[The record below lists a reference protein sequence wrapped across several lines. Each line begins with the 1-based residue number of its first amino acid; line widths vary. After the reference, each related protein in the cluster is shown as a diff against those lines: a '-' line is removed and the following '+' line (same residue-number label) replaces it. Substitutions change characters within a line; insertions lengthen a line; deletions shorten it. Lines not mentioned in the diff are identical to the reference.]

1 MSIFPQASNVEIDNI
16 STVEVLPLYKE
27 VAWDF
32 INNSPILVNN
42 EPMIVEGNEAIKVWI
57 YKALLTERFKY
68 QIYSWDYGSE
78 IETLINK
85 GFTNSLII
93 SEVERFITEALL
105 INEYILAVDSVE
117 VGFNDDT
124 LKVDISVSTIYG
136 EVEASV

>member
-16 STVEVLPLYKE
+16 SIVEVLPLYKE

-68 QIYSWDYGSE
+68 EIYSWDYGSE

>member
-1 MSIFPQASNVEIDNI
+1 MSIFPKASNVEIDNI
-16 STVEVLPLYKE
+16 SIVEVLPLYKE

-68 QIYSWDYGSE
+68 EIYSWDYGSE

>member
-57 YKALLTERFKY
+57 HKALLTERFKY
-68 QIYSWDYGSE
+68 EIYSWDYGSE

-85 GFTNSLII
+85 GFTKSLIV
-93 SEVERFITEALL
+93 SEVERYISEALL
-105 INEYILAVDSVE
+105 INEYILSVDSIDVN
-117 VGFNDDT
+117 FNDDT

-136 EVEASV
+136 EVETIV

>member
-1 MSIFPQASNVEIDNI
+1 MSIFPQASNVEIDSI

-57 YKALLTERFKY
+57 HKALLTERFKY
-68 QIYSWDYGSE
+68 EIYSWDYGSE

-85 GFTNSLII
+85 GFTKSLIV
-93 SEVERFITEALL
+93 SEVERYISEALL
-105 INEYILAVDSVE
+105 INEYILSVDSIE
-117 VGFNDDT
+117 VNFNDDT

-136 EVEASV
+136 EVETSV

>member
-1 MSIFPQASNVEIDNI
+1 MSIFPQASNVEIDSI

-32 INNSPILVNN
+32 INNKPIIVNGDFL
-42 EPMIVEGNEAIKVWI
+42 IVEGKEAIKVWV

-68 QIYSWDYGSE
+68 EIYSWDYGSE

-85 GFTNSLII
+85 GFTKSLIV
-93 SEVERFITEALL
+93 SEVERYISEALL
-105 INEYILAVDSVE
+105 INEYILSVDSIE
-117 VGFNDDT
+117 VNFNDNT

-136 EVEASV
+136 EVKVSV

>member
-57 YKALLTERFKY
+57 HKALLTERFKY
-68 QIYSWDYGSE
+68 EIYSWDYGSE

-85 GFTNSLII
+85 GFTKSLIV
-93 SEVERFITEALL
+93 SEVERYISEALL
-105 INEYILAVDSVE
+105 INEYILSVDSIDVN
-117 VGFNDDT
+117 FNDDT

-136 EVEASV
+136 EVETSV